1 MQVLKLP
8 RLVGT
13 REAVRDLMIDQGV
26 SSSSLRAE
34 PFVVLCRDLA
44 TGSTSFADE
53 LVKTVLEDGGAQ
65 ALILVGAPD
74 RFLNHV
80 QSSAERRHVAGKVVV
95 GSGAEVGV

>member
-26 SSSSLRAE
+26 SSSLRAE